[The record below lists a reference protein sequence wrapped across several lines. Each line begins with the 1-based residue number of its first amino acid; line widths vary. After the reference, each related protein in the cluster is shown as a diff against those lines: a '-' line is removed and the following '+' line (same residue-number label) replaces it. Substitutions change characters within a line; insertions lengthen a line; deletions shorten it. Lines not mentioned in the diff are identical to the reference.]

1 MKKKRPP
8 LKKKRSFTECGLKF
22 EDGLEVRQKFKDKM
36 SGSNLI
42 EEFTVIEMKKAA
54 RWPISE
60 ALLNRPDVYVLA
72 VDSLMNEIYTPE
84 NVKYWADYKGELAAP
99 AASEFSDEDI
109 DMFYESGRGEEE
121 VKVVVKSKIDP
132 MARFKAI
139 DKRVWEIN
147 NFKLSEMIDFPFKAK
162 DNVLPLYLLNNW
174 KLDYF
179 EEI

>member
-1 MKKKRPP
+1 M
-8 LKKKRSFTECGLKF
+8 
-22 EDGLEVRQKFKDKM
+22 
-36 SGSNLI
+36 
-42 EEFTVIEMKKAA
+42 
-54 RWPISE
+54 
-60 ALLNRPDVYVLA
+60 
-72 VDSLMNEIYTPE
+72 
-84 NVKYWADYKGELAAP
+84 AAP